1 MRHRPPN
8 WRRPLRRYRG
18 KVNVI
23 ITLAMINLFTGIMSD
38 NFVPWF
44 LIPAFFIALPIIQDF
59 VSTLLDI
66 KDDEEEVA
74 EKDEETTFQTEAQPT
89 FSQTPRRRQRSANA
103 AIQTHLDK
111 ARTYKEQI
119 EAFIQ
124 STSDPYSQARLKD
137 LSEQVNE
144 WMEAIEAMGRRVDN
158 FQQNMVIHQDLETVP
173 RSIEK
178 LEIQLANETDEAIR
192 AELERTLSS
201 RKHQLATLQR
211 LQNTMK
217 QAEIKIESTLA
228 SLGTIYSQL
237 LTGQS
242 TDHVAD
248 YSRLSTEVNEEVRIL
263 QDHLEALEEVK
274 LGRG

>member
-18 KVNVI
+18 KINVI

-44 LIPAFFIALPIIQDF
+44 LIPSFFIALPIIQDF

-66 KDDEEEVA
+66 NDDEDATEQN
-74 EKDEETTFQTEAQPT
+74 EETTSQTEAQPT
-89 FSQTPRRRQRSANA
+89 FSQAPRRRQRSASP

-144 WMEAIEAMGRRVDN
+144 WMEAIEAMGRRIDN
-158 FQQNMVIHQDLETVP
+158 FQQNTVIHQDLETVP

-248 YSRLSTEVNEEVRIL
+248 YSHLSTEVNEEVRIL